1 MKKIAAVILLIILIC
16 VIAACDSSSQS
27 GQETQFPQMSLT
39 DVEDTV
45 AKYNEAVSAYN
56 QKAQEYNEIVTQSL
70 NETDELNTAITAA
83 QIIAESGE
91 IPLDAETLTALTEK
105 IEIASQ
111 VSTNAHDYIP
121 TFDLITM
128 PNDLHSD
135 EYIAYCKSITEQ
147 IEAIEAQPI
156 PDFPEVPDYS
166 NLINELE
173 TASNI
178 YLSSVQSMKQ
188 VTAPDED
195 FVIERLKR
203 IDNIVGLAAVTKD
216 HDPNKLL
223 GTEGGYISCL
233 YFSDSRVDKTKLNIP
248 AGKNNVIDIGTV
260 GGGSIEVYSSA
271 EDANSRN
278 EYLSSFDGTTLDPGV
293 HIVVGTLVIRISSKL
308 TAEQQEEMRNLILSV
323 LTSIE

>member
-27 GQETQFPQMSLT
+27 GQGTQLPQMSLT

-56 QKAQEYNEIVTQSL
+56 QKAQEYNGAVTQIL
-70 NETDELNTAITAA
+70 NENDELSEAIAAA
-83 QIIAESGE
+83 QMIAGSGE
-91 IPLDAETLTALTEK
+91 IPLDAETQTALTEK
-105 IEIASQ
+105 IEMASQ
-111 VSTNAHDYIP
+111 ASTEAHEYIP
-121 TFDLITM
+121 TYDLITM

-233 YFSDSRVDKTKLNIP
+233 YFSDSRVDKTKLDIP

-278 EYLSSFDGTTLDPGV
+278 EYLSSFDGTTLDPGA
-293 HIVVGTLVIRISSKL
+293 HIVVGTLVIRVSSKL
-308 TAEQQEEMRNLILSV
+308 TAEQQEEMTNLIISV

>member
-1 MKKIAAVILLIILIC
+1 MKKIAAIILLIILIC

-27 GQETQFPQMSLT
+27 GQETQFPRMSLT

-56 QKAQEYNEIVTQSL
+56 QKAQEYNEIVTQLL
-70 NETDELNTAITAA
+70 NESDELNTAITAA

-111 VSTNAHDYIP
+111 ASTNAHEYIP

-156 PDFPEVPDYS
+156 PDFPEVSDYS

-278 EYLSSFDGTTLDPGV
+278 ECLSSFDGTTLDPGV
-293 HIVVGTLVIRISSKL
+293 HIVVGTLVIRVSSKL
-308 TAEQQEEMRNLILSV
+308 TAEQQEEMRNLIISV

>member
-27 GQETQFPQMSLT
+27 GQETQLPQMSLT

-45 AKYNEAVSAYN
+45 AKYNEEVSAYN
-56 QKAQEYNEIVTQSL
+56 QKAQEYNSIVTQFL

-83 QIIAESGE
+83 QMIADSGE
-91 IPLDAETLTALTEK
+91 IPLDAGTLTALTEK
-105 IEIASQ
+105 IGIASQ
-111 VSTNAHDYIP
+111 ASTNAHEYIP
-121 TFDLITM
+121 TYDLITM
-128 PNDLHSD
+128 PNDLHSE
-135 EYIAYCKSITEQ
+135 EYVAYCKSITEQ
-147 IEAIEAQPI
+147 METIEGQKI
-156 PDFPEVPDYS
+156 PDFPEIPDYS
-166 NLINELE
+166 NLINDLE

-188 VTAPDED
+188 VTAPDEA
-195 FVIERLKR
+195 FVVERLKR
-203 IDNIVGLAAVTKD
+203 IDYIVGLAAVTKD

-233 YFSDSRVDKTKLNIP
+233 YFSDSRVDKTKLDIP

-278 EYLSSFDGTTLDPGV
+278 EYLSSFDGTTLDPGA
-293 HIVVGTLVIRISSKL
+293 HIVVGTLVIRVSSKL
-308 TAEQQEEMRNLILSV
+308 TAEQQEEMTNHIISV
-323 LTSIE
+323 LISIE

>member
-27 GQETQFPQMSLT
+27 GKETQFPQMSLT

-45 AKYNEAVSAYN
+45 TKYNEAVSAYN
-56 QKAQEYNEIVTQSL
+56 QKAQGYNAVVTQLL

-83 QIIAESGE
+83 QKIAESGE
-91 IPLDAETLTALTEK
+91 IPLDAKTLTALTEK
-105 IEIASQ
+105 IELASQ
-111 VSTNAHDYIP
+111 ASSNAHEYIP
-121 TFDLITM
+121 TYDLITM
-128 PNDLHSD
+128 PNDLQSN
-135 EYIAYCKSITEQ
+135 EYEAYCKSITEQ
-147 IEAIEAQPI
+147 IETIEAQQI
-156 PDFPEVPDYS
+156 PDFPEISDHS
-166 NLINELE
+166 FLISGLE

-188 VTAPDED
+188 VTAPDEE

-203 IDNIVGLAAVTKD
+203 IDYIVGLAAVTKD

-233 YFSDSRVDKTKLNIP
+233 YFSDSRVDKTKLDIP

-260 GGGSIEVYSSA
+260 GGGSIEVFSSV
-271 EDANSRN
+271 EDAISRN
-278 EYLSSFDGTTLDPGV
+278 EYLSSFDETTLNPGA
-293 HIVVGTLVIRISSKL
+293 HTVVGTLVIRVSSKL
-308 TAEQQEEMRNLILSV
+308 TAEQQEEMTKQIYSV